1 VTAAVAAPDPAPAAK
16 PVSAEPVDGW
26 VLREVYNG
34 SALVE
39 SRSRGLYEVMP
50 GNIIP
55 GVGRVEAI
63 ERRGARWVVV
73 TDKGFIGT
81 YR

>member
-1 VTAAVAAPDPAPAAK
+1 
-16 PVSAEPVDGW
+16 
-26 VLREVYNG
+26 
-34 SALVE
+34 
-39 SRSRGLYEVMP
+39 MP
-50 GNIIP
+50 GGMLP
-55 GVGRVEAI
+55 GVGRIEGI

>member
-1 VTAAVAAPDPAPAAK
+1 MK
-16 PVSAEPVDGW
+16 SEPVDGW

-34 SALVE
+34 AALVE
-39 SRSRGLYEVMP
+39 NRNRRLYEVMP
-50 GNIIP
+50 GGILP
-55 GVGRVEAI
+55 GVGRIEGI